1 MRVASGAREV
11 RTHVVALA
19 YCECSG
25 GDRAA
30 RVKAA

>member
-11 RTHVVALA
+11 RSHVVALA
-19 YCECSG
+19 NFECNG